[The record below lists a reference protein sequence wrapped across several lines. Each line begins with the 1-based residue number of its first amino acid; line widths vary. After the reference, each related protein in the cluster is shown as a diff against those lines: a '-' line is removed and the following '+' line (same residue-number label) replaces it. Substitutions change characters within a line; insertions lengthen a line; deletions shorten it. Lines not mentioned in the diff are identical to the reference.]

1 MGFLEWK
8 AMKGGE
14 GMNAEAEQALDEL
27 IALYQGFGKHTVL
40 TTQQDWQTLQAL
52 KELKRLALLLD
63 NKYQQAKEV
72 S

>member
-1 MGFLEWK
+1 
-8 AMKGGE
+8 
-14 GMNAEAEQALDEL
+14 MNQEAEQALDEL

>member
-1 MGFLEWK
+1 
-8 AMKGGE
+8 
-14 GMNAEAEQALDEL
+14 MNAEAEQVLDEL

-40 TTQQDWQTLQAL
+40 TTQQAWQTLQAL

>member
-1 MGFLEWK
+1 MSP
-8 AMKGGE
+8 
-14 GMNAEAEQALDEL
+14 EAEQALDEL
-27 IALYQGFGKHTVL
+27 IALYQSFGKHTVL
-40 TTQQDWQTLQAL
+40 TTQQAWQTLQAL